1 MEGFFRVGT
10 SVRLAEFILHDMEAI
25 LANWEAFAATLFPAA
40 EAMTPLAL
48 RDHAQHI
55 LEAVAKDLTTPQ
67 TREAQSEKSKGRA
80 PPVAGAPET
89 AAQTHAVL
97 RARSGFDVNQLVAEY
112 RALRASVLRLWID
125 ASLLDEPG
133 VEDVIR
139 FNEAIDQAIAES
151 VGHFQSQ
158 VERARNLLLGMLGHD
173 MRSPLE
179 TIVTTASY
187 LSALN
192 AGEQVS
198 LAAARLIRSGAS
210 MQTLLDDLVDF
221 NRTKLGL
228 GLKVVP
234 SDIDLAAVVTDE
246 LEQLRGAHANRRI
259 ELAVTGD
266 NRGRWD
272 GARLQQL
279 LRNLVS
285 NATKY
290 GSPGTPVRVTLR
302 GEEAG
307 VRLEVTNSGPTID
320 PSAVGRIF
328 DPLRRGSPQGDGHD
342 AQGGLG
348 LGLFIVREIAGAH
361 GGEVEVRSDAG
372 ATTFAVRLPRRD
384 RDTSPGVAHLPG

>member
-1 MEGFFRVGT
+1 M
-10 SVRLAEFILHDMEAI
+10 RLAEFILHDMEAI
-25 LANWEAFAATLFPAA
+25 LANWEAFAATLLPAA

-55 LEAVAKDLTTPQ
+55 LEAVAKDLTIPQ

-80 PPVAGAPET
+80 PAVTGAPET

-97 RARSGFDVNQLVAEY
+97 RARSGFDINQLVAEY

-125 ASLLDEPG
+125 ASPLDEPG
-133 VEDVIR
+133 LEDVIR

-151 VGHFQSQ
+151 VGHFQAQ

-187 LSALN
+187 LAALN

-198 LAAARLIRSGAS
+198 EAAARLIRSGAS

-246 LEQLRGAHANRRI
+246 LEQLRGAHANRRL

-285 NATKY
+285 NAMKY
-290 GSPGTPVRVTLR
+290 ASPGTPVRVALR

-307 VRLEVTNSGPTID
+307 IRLEVTNSGPTIE
-320 PSAVGRIF
+320 PSAAGQIF
-328 DPLRRGSPQGDGHD
+328 DPLRRGSPQGDGDD
-342 AQGGLG
+342 APGGLG

-372 ATTFAVRLPRRD
+372 ETTFAVRLPRRD